1 MNGLKKPRRVRFPAC
16 VNTLEIAKDSVAKPP
31 KHDVDD
37 VMNIMKDASKA
48 MLQGVASE
56 KHWSVLAG
64 GVSMGQAIERQGVVR
79 GMEGHL
85 ASAEEAL
92 DTIFKRA
99 HTSGAWK
106 SPTLY
111 FDEIDM
117 ITTFINLHD
126 FQVRQLSRGEYSDV
140 IASAGGQI
148 RASGCSVNLERNFAG
163 VSV

>member
-1 MNGLKKPRRVRFPAC
+1 MNGRRQPRRTRWPAIL
-16 VNTLEIAKDSVAKPP
+16 NTLEIVKDAVAKPP
-31 KHDVDD
+31 KHDVDE
-37 VMNIMKDASKA
+37 VMRIMTAASKA
-48 MLQGVASE
+48 MLQGVATE

-79 GMEGHL
+79 GMSEHL
-85 ASAEEAL
+85 ASTEQAL
-92 DTIFKRA
+92 NTIFKRA

-117 ITTFINLHD
+117 ISTFINLHD

-148 RASGCSVNLERNFAG
+148 RASGCSVNLEQDFAG